1 MDTLKYSF
9 KQSIPTLFGYA
20 FLSLA
25 YSILAATEG
34 LSFFTTVFMSFICY
48 AGSLQFALLAMMSSN
63 TSIFSIILIALILGF
78 RQIFYGLSFI
88 EKFKMNKLKKLYCIF
103 ALTDETY
110 SILVSL
116 KPPKN
121 VDIYKA
127 YFQISLLNHSYW
139 VLGGLIGY
147 LVGQMLPFSTQGID
161 FTMTALFIVLL
172 LENMENSKS
181 YFSHTTGIILSVLCI
196 IFFGPDKFIIPA
208 ISVTVLLLIFKGKK
222 EGEI

>member
-25 YSILAATEG
+25 YSILAANEG
-34 LSFFTTVFMSFICY
+34 LDFFTTIFISLICY
-48 AGSLQFALLAMMSSN
+48 AGSLQFALLAMLTSKA
-63 TSIFSIILIALILGF
+63 SIFSIILIALILGF

-88 EKFKMNKLKKLYCIF
+88 EKFKMNKLKKLYCMF

-116 KPPKN
+116 RPPPN
-121 VDIYKA
+121 VDIYKS

-139 VLGGLIGY
+139 VLGTVAGY
-147 LVGQMLPFSTQGID
+147 LVGQLLPFSAEGID

-172 LENMENSKS
+172 LENMDNSES
-181 YFSHTTGIILSVLCI
+181 YFSHTMGIVLSVLCV

-208 ISVTVLLLIFKGKK
+208 ISVTVLLLVFKGKK
-222 EGEI
+222 DGAI